1 MYIDLPPWILI
12 ALILVG
18 AWVVLAALDKRGV
31 LSKHNL
37 EVSGPLLLW
46 RTNYG
51 KGTIRFIAHRFRP
64 FWKKAGVLCI
74 IISTVTMIFTA
85 VLMIAQAI
93 LIIRTPEVIPPD
105 IEIGEMILLPGL
117 ALPLTY
123 GLVALIIAIII
134 HEFSHGLLSEAEGM
148 NIKSLGLGVLVAI
161 PLAFVEPDE
170 EDIKNASSRS
180 KMKMFAAGP
189 AANIAAFAISFLI
202 FTQLLLPMFAPIAEG
217 VGISETIEGFP
228 AVDAGMTGGEII
240 THVGGIRVKNIDDFQ
255 GKMTEL
261 SPGDIVEIGTNKDV
275 YTIELGAHPDEPGR
289 AFLGVNLFPVT
300 EVYAGLMHPVGFVM
314 PWVGA
319 TLPLLSP
326 DFFGADLV
334 HRDAVLTVLQLVFWV
349 GLLNFW
355 LGAINLLPAKPF
367 DGGRLMEEYI
377 KMLIWRLGNRDE
389 KVANNI
395 SNWISVLFIL
405 AYIGP
410 ILLIVM
416 T

>member
-1 MYIDLPPWILI
+1 MYMDLPPWILI

-18 AWVVLAALDKRGV
+18 AWAVLVALNKRGT

-64 FWKKAGVLCI
+64 LWKKVGVICI
-74 IISTVTMIFTA
+74 VISTVTMVFTA
-85 VLMIAQAI
+85 VMIIAQAI

-105 IEIGEMILLPGL
+105 VGAGEMILLPGL

-123 GLVALIIAIII
+123 GLVALIIAIVV
-134 HEFSHGLLSEAEGM
+134 HEFSHGILSEAEGM
-148 NIKSLGLGVLVAI
+148 NIKSLGLGVLVAL

-170 EDIKNASSRS
+170 EGIKNASSRS

-189 AANIAAFAISFLI
+189 AANILVFVISFLV
-202 FTQLLLPMFAPIAEG
+202 FTQILLPMFAPNAEG
-217 VGISETIEGFP
+217 IGISETIEGFP
-228 AVDAGMTGGEII
+228 AADAGMTGGEII
-240 THVGGIRVKNIDDFQ
+240 THVGESGVKGIEDFR
-255 GKMTEL
+255 GKMAEF
-261 SPGDIVEIGTNKDV
+261 SPGDVVEIQTNKDA
-275 YTIELGAHPDEPGR
+275 YTIELGVHPDDPGR
-289 AFLGVNLFPVT
+289 AFLGVHLFPVT
-300 EVYAGLMHPVGFVM
+300 EFYAGLMHPIGFILPQVGTM
-314 PWVGA
+314 
-319 TLPLLSP
+319 LPLLSP
-326 DFFGADLV
+326 DFFGAGLV
-334 HRDAVLTVLQLVFWV
+334 HHDVVLIALQLVFWV

-355 LGAINLLPAKPF
+355 LGAINMLPAKPF
-367 DGGRLMEEYI
+367 DGGHLMGEYV
-377 KMLIWRLGNRDE
+377 KMLIQRLGSRDE

-395 SNWISVLFIL
+395 SNWVSVLFIL
-405 AYIGP
+405 IYLGP